1 MIKKAIPVAFVGG
14 KPQTFHLERYQLMS
28 FKLNTVFRNFVVKT
42 KKQRKLKIIL
52 KQLAQYYHH

>member
-1 MIKKAIPVAFVGG
+1 
-14 KPQTFHLERYQLMS
+14 MS

-52 KQLAQYYHH
+52 KQLAQYYHNSHQHLIKFY